1 MLIYFVLT
9 KMDVPKLQPQ
19 IVGTADGKRKDFES
33 VSIYKAQCE
42 KKIKDQRLKVFG
54 KI

>member
-33 VSIYKAQCE
+33 VSIYIRHNA
-42 KKIKDQRLKVFG
+42 KKKLKINV
-54 KI
+54 